1 MILGAMDQKLWVFE
15 VFGQDLA
22 KAGMCNQ
29 QELTTCAKSGGQ
41 KKKKKKQFALVHV
54 LTCRA
59 TTWGQQPLVANP
71 RSPASC
77 GSTPR
82 QGQTIHFLK

>member
-41 KKKKKKQFALVHV
+41 KKKKKKTVCPCPCVDLQGNDLGS
-54 LTCRA
+54 A
-59 TTWGQQPLVANP
+59 TSGCQPEVA
-71 RSPASC
+71 
-77 GSTPR
+77 R
-82 QGQTIHFLK
+82 QLWVDT